1 MPPGCHY
8 ADAEV
13 QRTKGSALMA
23 LNTMAEQKFPLSP
36 ALLAL
41 AGCSSSSKEMRAAT
55 AREATEEKA
64 RAGAPASLLRL
75 PSGKRARSEGSM
87 AGPGAAEAEESE

>member
-75 PSGKRARSEGSM
+75 PYFFEAQADLRGWLRSVVVLSGR
-87 AGPGAAEAEESE
+87 